1 MSRAGA
7 AGALVIFLSIAVSG
21 CARPHALE
29 RAPEGGEA
37 LHARRLYEQGMALQ
51 AAGDLTRAEQYLATA
66 HRAAGRD
73 RASLVAL
80 LSVCVRASRLRSAL
94 AHAQPYLHDHPR
106 DVHLQTLVASIHF
119 ALGELAQARSALEHA
134 LFVREAQPDAHYLL
148 GRVQRELGARLGPS
162 GRVHRREARRHFA
175 RYLALAPDGTHAE
188 EARAAL
194 VDSTRI
200 VAR

>member
-1 MSRAGA
+1 MRRARTA
-7 AGALVIFLSIAVSG
+7 AALVVSLSMAVCA

-29 RAPEGGEA
+29 RAPGSGDA
-37 LHARRLYEQGMALQ
+37 LHARRLYEQGMALM

-66 HRAAGRD
+66 HREAGRD

-94 AHAQPYLHDHPR
+94 AHAQPYLHEHPR
-106 DVHLQTLVASIHF
+106 DVHLQTLLASIHF

-134 LFVREAQPDAHYLL
+134 LFVSEPLPDTHYLL
-148 GRVQRELGARLGPS
+148 ARVHRELGARLGQS
-162 GRVHRREARRHFA
+162 DRVHRRAARRHFA
-175 RYLALAPDGTHAE
+175 RYLALAPQGAHAE

-194 VDSTRI
+194 IASTRI
-200 VAR
+200 AAR